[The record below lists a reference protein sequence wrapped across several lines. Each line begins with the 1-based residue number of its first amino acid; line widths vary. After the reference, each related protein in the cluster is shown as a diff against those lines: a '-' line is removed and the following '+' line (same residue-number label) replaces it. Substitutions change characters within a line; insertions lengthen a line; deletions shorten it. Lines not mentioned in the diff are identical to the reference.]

1 MVSISPLKHRPPGT
15 PLTHR
20 QNTWILDAVIGP
32 EHGIEPRYFQDAPEQ
47 VAENFERLLSRDVF
61 SEADAQFLYDWLL
74 ERGVSPAFR
83 AMLDCWLEDELKH
96 YQALRRC
103 YHALAGVSYG
113 EMDREATL
121 RAKKRNI
128 EPIAD
133 LLVDEFSILLLLAY
147 DEIGSTYS
155 YRRDLAEFY
164 GYFGREIAKVGQ
176 HLVRDEGQHFSNAAE
191 LILSLYPDRLKDV
204 SATLARFDQRE
215 KQLARTGSYHG
226 TFFLDHAQEQ
236 ARFPKDFNAITMQ
249 VIEAR
254 LGISALP
261 SQDRLKRLWQ
271 WKPAGCAFVPV

>member
-1 MVSISPLKHRPPGT
+1 MASFIK
-15 PLTHR
+15 
-20 QNTWILDAVIGP
+20 QNKWSLDSVIGP
-32 EHGIEPRYFQDAPEQ
+32 DHTIDPSYFQTAPAQ
-47 VAENFERLLSRDVF
+47 ITENFERLLARDVF

-74 ERGVSPAFR
+74 ARGISPAFR
-83 AMLDCWLEDELKH
+83 AMLDRWLEDELKH

-103 YHALAGVSYG
+103 YRALSGVTEA
-113 EMDREATL
+113 EMDREAER
-121 RAKKRNI
+121 RAKTRNI

-164 GYFGREIAKVGQ
+164 GYFGRAIAKVGQ

-254 LGISALP
+254 LGIAALP

-271 WKPAGCAFVPV
+271 WKPAGCEFVPV

>member
-1 MVSISPLKHRPPGT
+1 MAQTFLSTPARPQT
-15 PLTHR
+15 QR
-20 QNTWILDAVIGP
+20 QNNWCLDQVIGP
-32 EHGIEPRYFQDAPEQ
+32 NHRIAPVYFQNALPLLT
-47 VAENFERLLSRDVF
+47 ENFTRLLARDVF

-74 ERGVSPAFR
+74 ERGVSPTFR
-83 AMLDCWLEDELKH
+83 AMLERWLADELKH

-103 YHALAGVSYG
+103 YHALAGVSYE
-113 EMDREATL
+113 EMDREAVR
-121 RAKKRNI
+121 RAKQRDI
-128 EPIAD
+128 EPIED

-155 YRRDLAEFY
+155 YRRDLHEFY
-164 GYFGREIAKVGQ
+164 RHFGRAIAKVGQ

-204 SATLARFDQRE
+204 SATLTKFDIRE
-215 KQLARTGSYHG
+215 KQLACTGSYHG

-254 LGISALP
+254 LGIASLP
-261 SQDRLKRLWQ
+261 SQDKLKRLWQ
-271 WKPAGCAFVPV
+271 WKPEGYAFVPV

>member
-1 MVSISPLKHRPPGT
+1 MAT
-15 PLTHR
+15 FTQ
-20 QNTWILDAVIGP
+20 QNHWDLDTVIAVDHAIDP
-32 EHGIEPRYFQDAPEQ
+32 EYFANAPEQ

-83 AMLDCWLEDELKH
+83 QMLDHWLEDELKH
-96 YQALRRC
+96 YQSLRRC
-103 YHALAGVSYG
+103 YRALSGVTYA
-113 EMDREATL
+113 EMDQEAEA

-133 LLVDEFSILLLLAY
+133 LLVDEFSILLMLAY

-164 GYFGREIAKVGQ
+164 CHFGREIAKVGQ

-191 LILSLYPDRLKDV
+191 LILTLYPERLKDV
-204 SATLARFDQRE
+204 SATLAKFDVRE

-236 ARFPKDFNAITMQ
+236 ARFPTDFNAVTMQ
-249 VIEAR
+249 VIQAR
-254 LGISALP
+254 LGIAAMP
-261 SQDRLKRLWQ
+261 SQEKVKRLWQ
-271 WKPAGCAFVPV
+271 WKPKGCQFVPV